1 MKDFFKKHKIK
12 IGIICAS
19 FVISVGGFFALPN
32 DYKVFSKNNSFE
44 IELGSQVDND
54 ISTYI
59 WGIENAVNEAQL
71 DISNVDTFTAGEYEV
86 YVKIGNRTI
95 PYDIKVVDTVAPNL
109 SINQDVRYVAIER
122 EYDVYKFVSEV
133 TDLSNTSDV
142 YFKVNDTLQDTISF
156 DTTGEHTI
164 TLVATDISGNETEQS
179 TTINAE
185 VPPKFMGLADTTIPV
200 GANFNYSQSFVIFD
214 ETDGFITN
222 TATINDENVDFSK
235 EGTYE
240 ITYSVVNSKGID
252 NSKTIYITTSP
263 DASSDY
269 KYTTNLSSDD
279 WDILIN
285 NGYFKYEL
293 LEESNTDKESV
304 AELVKPIS
312 LNFTKKYSPKA
323 MVAGSAF
330 IYKIEEDYLYGIS
343 VKHVISKMTENSELT
358 FYNDVTINTSPKYV
372 HLGSDSELALF
383 RININDIPKETLLTL
398 KEAYLDAD
406 YCETLS
412 EGTNLLEFVENHG
425 YNPNLKRVIK
435 SVTLINTNTPNH
447 PEQGFKYP
455 AITTTSMSLGGMSGG
470 PLIDYQGRV
479 FGAISYSSLSK
490 RLDYFMKIDVVD
502 ELVQKFNEKYN

>member
-1 MKDFFKKHKIK
+1 MKDFFEKHKIK

-95 PYDIKVVDTVAPNL
+95 PYDIKVVDTVSPNL

-200 GANFNYSQSFVIFD
+200 GADFNYSQSFVIFD

-269 KYTTNLSSDD
+269 KYATNLTSDD

-285 NGYFKYEL
+285 NGYFQYEL
-293 LEESNTDKESV
+293 LEETNNDKERV

-312 LNFTKKYSPKA
+312 LNLSNA
-323 MVAGSAF
+323 NIGAGSGF
-330 IYKIEEDYLYGIS
+330 IYKIEEDYIYCLS
-343 VKHVISKMTENSELT
+343 VKHVVGALHKNFRLT
-358 FYNDVTINTSPKYV
+358 FYNDTFIDTSVEYSHYAP
-372 HLGSDSELALF
+372 LNELAIF
-383 RININDIPKETLLTL
+383 RIKTSSVPKETLMTL
-398 KEAYLDAD
+398 KEAYIDID
-406 YCETLS
+406 YYNS
-412 EGTNLLEFVENHG
+412 IQQGTPLIEYVENHSFPEKHQRRL
-425 YNPNLKRVIK
+425 YNVELININEPNLKSRGYTGTAL
-435 SVTLINTNTPNH
+435 STTRNTLV
-447 PEQGFKYP
+447 
-455 AITTTSMSLGGMSGG
+455 GMSGG
-470 PLIDYQGRV
+470 PLLDYQGRV
-479 FGAISYSSLSK
+479 LGAISYIGVK
-490 RLDYFMKIDVVD
+490 TQKDYMMKFDILD